1 MKKESTLEK
10 GTEEISEYWLRS
22 LGNADIVAQQMHGT
36 DVEVLKNLY
45 KVDG

>member
-22 LGNADIVAQQMHGT
+22 LGNADIVA
-36 DVEVLKNLY
+36 
-45 KVDG
+45 